1 MRDWTDFEDEEVE
14 VLEYGGGKAVLA
26 KCDTVNTGPCT
37 PHGHTPMGHNT

>member
-37 PHGHTPMGHNT
+37 PMGHNT